1 MAPKGGA
8 AGPLVGV
15 QIAHMGQGAAG
26 EGDGAAVMGAEHL
39 DHVGIV
45 ELGGS
50 QGINR
55 GEHRWAIKRLKA
67 LHHGFDNGRIQQRLV
82 PLHIDHQGLIESLSS
97 RRRHQLIH
105 HASQALTA
113 GAAGLGSEQGAK
125 PPALGSLLNDLAIG
139 ASHHRSHTPGLGT
152 TLQHPA
158 QHRLTADV
166 GHHLAGQP
174 GRFQA
179 CGNGHHDRRT
189 GHGELVR
196 SVSF

>member
-45 ELGGS
+45 EFGGR
-50 QGINR
+50 QGIDR
-55 GEHRWAIKRLKA
+55 REHSGPIQGRKT
-67 LHHGFDNGRIQQRLV
+67 LHHGFDDGRIQQRLI
-82 PLHIDHQGLIESLSS
+82 PLHIDHQGLIESLPSC
-97 RRRHQLIH
+97 RRHQLIDY
-105 HASQALTA
+105 ASQALTA
-113 GAAGLGSEQGAK
+113 GAAGLGGEQGAI

-139 ASHHRSHTPGLGT
+139 ASHHRRHALGLGA

-158 QHRLTADV
+158 QHRLAADV
-166 GHHLAGQP
+166 GHHLARQP

-179 CGNGHHDRRT
+179 SRNGHHDRRT